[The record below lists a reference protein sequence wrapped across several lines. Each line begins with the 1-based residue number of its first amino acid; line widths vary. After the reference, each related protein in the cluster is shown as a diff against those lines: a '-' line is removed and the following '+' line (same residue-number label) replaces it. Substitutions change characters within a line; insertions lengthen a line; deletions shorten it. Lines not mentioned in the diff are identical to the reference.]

1 MPDVR
6 LIQQAVRYL
15 ASRCDGA
22 ISEDNCGFNK
32 TDSAFGKSLA
42 KQEKWTK
49 RQAQAALKMLK
60 KYQGQLQAGG
70 FDIER
75 LFDGSEITYPHLQQ
89 EQVKQMNIVK
99 KVDDRTMEIRYKF
112 DQELLQLVKSLPG
125 RRFHPDKKYW
135 TATITADSINK
146 LKDA

>member
-6 LIQQAVRYL
+6 MIQQAVRYL

-22 ISEDNCGFNK
+22 ISEDGHGFNK
-32 TDSAFGKSLA
+32 IDAGFGKSLA
-42 KQEKWTK
+42 ERERWTK

-89 EQVKQMNIVK
+89 EKVKQMNVVK
-99 KVDDRTMEIRYKF
+99 KVDDRTMEIRY
-112 DQELLQLVKSLPG
+112 
-125 RRFHPDKKYW
+125 
-135 TATITADSINK
+135 N
-146 LKDA
+146 